1 MDPISQFVIGV
12 GLQLLGSLF
21 APKPEEPKP
30 PHLDD
35 FEEPTADSS
44 RPVPVIFGTVEITGI
59 NSLWW
64 GDKAIRRRDVKIPSS
79 KK

>member
-44 RPVPVIFGTVEITGI
+44 RPIPVISGRKGGGGGGEAKKRVKE
-59 NSLWW
+59 
-64 GDKAIRRRDVKIPSS
+64 DKLKIEEG
-79 KK
+79 